1 MIMIM
6 IVIIIIIFIIIIIIM
21 SVRTVATLAPLL
33 HVSRAA
39 DLKTQKHSTWSRNPA
54 VVLSTKTVVRGV
66 PQ

>member
-6 IVIIIIIFIIIIIIM
+6 IVIIIIVIIIIIIIIM
-21 SVRTVATLAPLL
+21 SVRTVAALASLL
-33 HVSRAA
+33 SRAD

-54 VVLSTKTVVRGV
+54 VVLSTKPLVRGV